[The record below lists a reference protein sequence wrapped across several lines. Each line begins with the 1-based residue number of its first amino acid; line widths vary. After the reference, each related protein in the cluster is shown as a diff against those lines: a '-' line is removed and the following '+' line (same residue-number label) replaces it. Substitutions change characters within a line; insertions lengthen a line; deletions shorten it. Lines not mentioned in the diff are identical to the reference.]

1 MVERLAVRVAA
12 ARAADAA
19 PEPVRPA
26 EPEPVR
32 PAEPALML
40 SVVLSPPL
48 SVGRFVVA
56 IPEARLDL
64 HHGGPW
70 IA

>member
-1 MVERLAVRVAA
+1 
-12 ARAADAA
+12 
-19 PEPVRPA
+19 
-26 EPEPVR
+26 
-32 PAEPALML
+32 ML